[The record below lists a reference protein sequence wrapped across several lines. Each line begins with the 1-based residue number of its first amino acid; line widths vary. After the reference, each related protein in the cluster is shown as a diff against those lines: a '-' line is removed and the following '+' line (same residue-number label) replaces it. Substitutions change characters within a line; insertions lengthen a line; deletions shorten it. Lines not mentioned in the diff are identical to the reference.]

1 MNPQKQR
8 AYWTMGFDYSFMYPS
23 DEVYVA
29 YTVPYTYTQL
39 NTHIKHLK
47 LLSEESRKLNS
58 SLSLRVDITECLDLL
73 MVSFCFCS
81 RLWVYEV

>member
-1 MNPQKQR
+1 
-8 AYWTMGFDYSFMYPS
+8 MGFDYSFMYPG

-47 LLSEESRKLNS
+47 ILNDESRKLKSVPFSVRLN
-58 SLSLRVDITECLDLL
+58 DLYL
-73 MVSFCFCS
+73 
-81 RLWVYEV
+81 